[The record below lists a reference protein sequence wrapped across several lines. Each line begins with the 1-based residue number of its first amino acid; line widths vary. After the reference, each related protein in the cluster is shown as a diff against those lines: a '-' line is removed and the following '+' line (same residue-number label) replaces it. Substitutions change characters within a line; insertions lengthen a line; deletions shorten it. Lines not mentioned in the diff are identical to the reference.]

1 MLPGAGST
9 LNNVRMVIDFNDPE
23 LGLRYLISRRD
34 IGTALWLRPDATG
47 VQIPTLGDDEG
58 FVWLMDQE
66 TRNKDGVAFEM
77 EIETSEM
84 DFGFVN
90 PDFAGVNKNGH
101 ALHIVADVV
110 SHTNIMI
117 TPFWDGYESDSIS
130 VDIGTALIGLDTFIL
145 DIHALGA
152 SGITTIRRKLKG
164 SGKRLRLRVRNDSL
178 NEEVRISEFRVS
190 YTPADDGQRNA

>member
-1 MLPGAGST
+1 
-9 LNNVRMVIDFNDPE
+9 
-23 LGLRYLISRRD
+23 
-34 IGTALWLRPDATG
+34 
-47 VQIPTLGDDEG
+47 
-58 FVWLMDQE
+58 
-66 TRNKDGVAFEM
+66 
-77 EIETSEM
+77 
-84 DFGFVN
+84 
-90 PDFAGVNKNGH
+90 
-101 ALHIVADVV
+101 
-110 SHTNIMI
+110 MI